1 MWIKV
6 KIKSEKH
13 NTPYRVFINDELMT
27 ERFYTAPKNWTE
39 NNKIT
44 ETWNTL
50 GLEIADAEDYTAT
63 VENVPGHPKARVW
76 IEEVQWQEE
85 RYEN

>member
-1 MWIKV
+1 MWIEAVLKCDV
-6 KIKSEKH
+6 DH
-13 NTPYRVFINDELMT
+13 TPYRVYINDELMT

-85 RYEN
+85 SYEN